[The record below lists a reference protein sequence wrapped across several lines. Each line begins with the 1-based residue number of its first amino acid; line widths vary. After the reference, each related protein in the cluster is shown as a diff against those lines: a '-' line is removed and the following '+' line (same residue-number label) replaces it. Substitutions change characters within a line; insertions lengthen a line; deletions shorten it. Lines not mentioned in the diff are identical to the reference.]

1 MIDSSFLFILE
12 TYRIWGACFSVVAI
26 AAAAAVSLFLLL

>member
-12 TYRIWGACFSVVAI
+12 TYRIWGACFSVVA
-26 AAAAAVSLFLLL
+26 AAAAVSLFLLL